1 MSVFTRR
8 LTHKD
13 ECRKTLLKT
22 ETSKKPIIKLTISTL
37 ISRSKIAFKVF
48 ICGSLYLSG
57 SASEVMRMRKRK
69 KSTSVQ
75 LIAIMQM
82 IGSFRLLTTDPLGTI
97 SFEKLMDDK

>member
-1 MSVFTRR
+1 
-8 LTHKD
+8 
-13 ECRKTLLKT
+13 
-22 ETSKKPIIKLTISTL
+22 
-37 ISRSKIAFKVF
+37 
-48 ICGSLYLSG
+48 
-57 SASEVMRMRKRK
+57 MRIRKRK